1 MIGTR
6 NLAPVLAALLLVAA
20 TALAQTADD
29 ESAATAGKPPS
40 TTADNSSSATAGDA
54 GGKPGNA
61 ERSPSDYRASEKISE
76 DLPVSFPVDI

>member
-29 ESAATAGKPPS
+29 EGAAGAGKPPS
-40 TTADNSSSATAGDA
+40 AQADNSGATAGDA